1 MESMSTKI
9 IRRNHYVPETVQE
22 RKTQAEHLK
31 LLTIK
36 SQRDIELLEE
46 AREYFKKRAQI
57 EAEYSKNLRSLAST
71 HLSKPLL
78 EDLIAESRNKIT
90 VASSF
95 KRILDETVNLA
106 DRHNDMSLSFSNQLV
121 EAFKNKIILKKN
133 LIKRVT
139 LNICLRILL
148 ELLVLDYS
156 GPFETT
162 RTLLHS
168 TATTRKA

>member
-1 MESMSTKI
+1 
-9 IRRNHYVPETVQE
+9 
-22 RKTQAEHLK
+22 
-31 LLTIK
+31 
-36 SQRDIELLEE
+36 
-46 AREYFKKRAQI
+46 
-57 EAEYSKNLRSLAST
+57 
-71 HLSKPLL
+71 
-78 EDLIAESRNKIT
+78 
-90 VASSF
+90 
-95 KRILDETVNLA
+95 
-106 DRHNDMSLSFSNQLV
+106 MSLSFSNQLV

-168 TATTRKA
+168 TATTRKGFIFDIVGFPFIILYKTKLKKYYEDMEKVYQIAESSYNDLEKKLTSNFL